1 MGKPEI
7 RLGCQ
12 DGMAVAQYLCA
23 QLVIDGQSRLQEGI
37 ALASYESAGHVPLRF
52 IGWVPAPFGP
62 TFFGKYFK

>member
-23 QLVIDGQSRLQEGI
+23 QLVIDGQSRLPEGR
-37 ALASYESAGHVPLRF
+37 ALAREVRKCGPHSAEVNWMGARSFWSDLLRK
-52 IGWVPAPFGP
+52 VL
-62 TFFGKYFK
+62 